1 MSGIYGLNEQEKER
15 VLAESAEG
23 VAEAKARDAA
33 LIASEGE
40 LAEGETLSE
49 GQQDR
54 IRKARLRMAQAAEGG
69 SEDEEE
75 EDAVMLMFGSEN
87 FSPDAMME
95 IYELFYNS
103 VPEMQDNVTARLFA
117 YYLQMEG
124 QRK

>member
-54 IRKARLRMAQAAEGG
+54 IRKARLRMAQAAEGDN
-69 SEDEEE
+69 EDEDE
-75 EDAVMLMFGSEN
+75 EDAVELMFGREN
-87 FSPDAMME
+87 FSPYAMKE
-95 IYELFYNS
+95 IEELFYNS
-103 VPEMQDNVTARLFA
+103 EAELQDNVTARLFA